1 MTSKTVPTLFF
12 TSPLLQVPL
21 MGQSVSTA
29 SAAEEAAEAAAAAPI
44 KDSNPPSRPRWDT
57 DMLLRTANTTANT
70 ATTACVPACVPAWR
84 PCWVRC
90 LHDAEPAVAAFPL
103 EVRVALDLALQAL
116 PRHHVTGSQPHLC
129 SPSGRALSKLN
140 IDEHDADLQ
149 TGLTFRLV
157 DRHTRQARTA
167 AAARQARSLRA
178 CSSTRRDDC
187 GNSSGGSSSKHRAA
201 AATAVPAAPAAA
213 AQQQ

>member
-70 ATTACVPACVPAWR
+70 ATTACVPACVPTWR

-116 PRHHVTGSQPHLC
+116 PRHHVTGSQPHLVLVVREVAHKER
-129 SPSGRALSKLN
+129 RARCRPADGS
-140 IDEHDADLQ
+140 DLQ
-149 TGLTFRLV
+149 VGRPAHQAGSDGCGCSTGSQLTRML
-157 DRHTRQARTA
+157 
-167 AAARQARSLRA
+167 L
-178 CSSTRRDDC
+178 
-187 GNSSGGSSSKHRAA
+187 N
-201 AATAVPAAPAAA
+201 
-213 AQQQ
+213 